1 MNAFKKI
8 GMAAAAAMIAVT
20 GASLAQAQ
28 ERPKFD
34 LETDAF
40 RIGII
45 GGENQQDRLRK
56 YQCLEERFET
66 LLGVNTKLFP
76 SSDYAGTMEG
86 LLGGNL
92 DYAFLGSSGYA
103 GIHIEDPD
111 AVEPVLSR
119 IQVNGSKG
127 YHSIML
133 SRKGSG
139 IDSIE
144 DAKGKILGYADPN
157 STSGYLIP
165 VSAFDEMGINPDQYF
180 KKTVFSGGHEQNVLA
195 LLNGDVD
202 VAVTWTSGVGEW
214 EDGYTSGN
222 LRKMVDKGMLD
233 MSEIQKVWM
242 SDLIPNGPAVL
253 RTTLPQQVKIAV
265 EGSLM
270 TMPFDNPECF
280 YQTFGGNYKGFF
292 EVSHDFY
299 QGIVNARKKEIEQAE
314 AE

>member
-1 MNAFKKI
+1 MNAWKSI
-8 GMAAAAAMIAVT
+8 ALAAGVAVAGLAAVAP
-20 GASLAQAQ
+20 ASAQDKP
-28 ERPKFD
+28 EPGID
-34 LETDAF
+34 VF
-40 RIGII
+40 RIGIL
-45 GGENQQDRLRK
+45 GGENEQDRLRK
-56 YQCLEERFET
+56 YQCLEERFED
-66 LLGVNTKLFP
+66 LLGVDTKLFP

-103 GIHIEDPD
+103 GIHLEDPD
-111 AVEPVLSR
+111 AVTPVLSR
-119 IQVNGSKG
+119 IQLDGSKG

-144 DAKGKILGYADPN
+144 DAQGKVLGYADPN

-165 VSAFDEMGINPDQYF
+165 VTAFDQMGIDPENHF
-180 KKTVFSGGHEQNVLA
+180 EKTVFSGGHEQNVLA

-214 EDGYTSGN
+214 ENGFTSGN

-233 MSEIQKVWM
+233 MSEVQQVWM
-242 SDLIPNGPAVL
+242 SDLIPNGPVVL
-253 RTTLPQQVKIAV
+253 RNGLPQEVKVAV
-265 EGSLM
+265 KGSLM
-270 TMPFDNPECF
+270 TMPWNNRECF
-280 YQTFGGNYKGFF
+280 YQTFGGEYAGFF
-292 EVSHDFY
+292 EVDHGFY

-314 AE
+314 N

>member
-8 GMAAAAAMIAVT
+8 GLTAAAAVIGVT
-20 GASLAQAQ
+20 GATVAAAQ
-28 ERPKFD
+28 ERPETD
-34 LETDAF
+34 LEVF
-40 RIGII
+40 RIGIL
-45 GGENQQDRLRK
+45 GGENEQDRLRK
-56 YQCLEERFET
+56 FQCMEERFED
-66 LLGVNTKLFP
+66 LLGVNVKLFP

-92 DYAFLGSSGYA
+92 DFAFLGSSGYA
-103 GIHIEDPD
+103 GIHLEDPD

-119 IQVNGSKG
+119 IQLNGAKG

-144 DAKGKILGYADPN
+144 DAKGKVLGYADPN

-165 VSAFDEMGINPDQYF
+165 VSAFDEMGLNPDQHF
-180 KKTVFSGGHEQNVLA
+180 EKTTFSGGHEQNVLA

-214 EDGYTSGN
+214 EDGFTSGN

-233 MSEIQKVWM
+233 MSEVQQVWM

-253 RTTLPQQVKIAV
+253 RTSLPQQAKVAVK
-265 EGSLM
+265 GSLM
-270 TMPFDNPECF
+270 TMPWNNPECT

-292 EVSHDFY
+292 EVDHDFY
-299 QGIVNARKKEIEQAE
+299 QGVVNARKKEIEQAE
-314 AE
+314 AD